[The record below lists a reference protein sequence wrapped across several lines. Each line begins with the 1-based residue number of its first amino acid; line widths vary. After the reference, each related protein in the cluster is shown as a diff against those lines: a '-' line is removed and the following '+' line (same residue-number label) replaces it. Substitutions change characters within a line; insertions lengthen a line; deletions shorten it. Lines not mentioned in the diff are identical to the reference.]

1 MTKTNTMKKT
11 KRNVVMRNETT
22 SSEGRGLELAM
33 EFLDVLDAMT
43 VWGKIRCLRKEYK
56 DRREMMKKNNF
67 KNETDDFRNTPFYY
81 IDALSKLIRSLE
93 SEADKVYKSG
103 DKVLVKSGDA
113 WEKGVVSSYGM
124 FSIKVVTKKEEL
136 ELHTLEILPYAK
148 DIEEQIQLLT
158 DWAEKGFIDSSE
170 LEEII
175 ETIKSSR
182 ETCEEDEE
190 DEIQLLTDW
199 GKKGLIDAAKLE
211 KYIEVIKSSEETSD
225 GWKNEE
231 SDVSEEVNE
240 EQVLPDEPVIDD
252 NTNEMALEQ
261 NVESAEEKEKETE
274 QQEDEK
280 PEEEK
285 DKEKEEEKIQ
295 KQNVEEI
302 KTIEVTQ
309 TIVKRRG
316 RPKKQEVI
324 VDEQLTLFAM

>member
-1 MTKTNTMKKT
+1 MTQTKTMKKT
-11 KRNVVMRNETT
+11 KRNVVLRNETT

-33 EFLDVLDAMT
+33 EFLDVLEGTT

-93 SEADKVYKSG
+93 SETDKVYESG
-103 DKVLVKSGDA
+103 DNVLVKSGDT
-113 WEKGVVSSYGM
+113 WKKGVVSSYGM
-124 FSIKVVTKKEEL
+124 FSIKVATKKEEL
-136 ELHTLEILPYAK
+136 ELHTLDILPYAK

-158 DWAEKGFIDSSE
+158 DWAEKGFIDASE

-175 ETIKSSR
+175 ESIKKSR
-182 ETCEEDEE
+182 EACDEE
-190 DEIQLLTDW
+190 E
-199 GKKGLIDAAKLE
+199 
-211 KYIEVIKSSEETSD
+211 
-225 GWKNEE
+225 NEE

-240 EQVLPDEPVIDD
+240 EQALPDEPVIDD
-252 NTNEMALEQ
+252 NTNKMALKQ
-261 NVESAEEKEKETE
+261 IVESPEEEEKEEEAE
-274 QQEDEK
+274 QQEEEK

-285 DKEKEEEKIQ
+285 DKEKEEEEIQ
-295 KQNVEEI
+295 KQSVEEI

-316 RPKKQEVI
+316 RPKKQETI
-324 VDEQLTLFAM
+324 VDEQLSLFAM

>member
-1 MTKTNTMKKT
+1 MTQTKTMKKT
-11 KRNVVMRNETT
+11 KRNVVLRNETT

-33 EFLDVLDAMT
+33 EFLDVLEGTT

-93 SEADKVYKSG
+93 SETDKVYKTG

-158 DWAEKGFIDSSE
+158 DWAEKGFIDLSE
-170 LEEII
+170 LEAII
-175 ETIKSSR
+175 ESIKKSR
-182 ETCEEDEE
+182 EACDEEEE

-199 GKKGLIDAAKLE
+199 GKKGLIEADKLE
-211 KYIEVIKSSEETSD
+211 KYIEIIKSSEETCD
-225 GWKNEE
+225 EEKNEE

-240 EQVLPDEPVIDD
+240 EQALADEPVIDD
-252 NTNEMALEQ
+252 NTNKMELEQ
-261 NVESAEEKEKETE
+261 IVESPEEEEAE
-274 QQEDEK
+274 QQEEEK

-285 DKEKEEEKIQ
+285 DTEKEEEEIQ
-295 KQNVEEI
+295 KQSVEEI

-316 RPKKQEVI
+316 RQKKQEII
-324 VDEQLTLFAM
+324 VDEQLSLFAM